1 MNPEFSKS
9 YDNST
14 ETKTTTLQGT
24 ENLGQNAT
32 DKSEQAKTDTE
43 KQKEL
48 KEQEENKKL
57 IDKLNSLK
65 IDFPGLESLFP
76 LSQLK
81 SPEVQNL
88 LQTLDNFAK
97 NFMDN
102 KEVNQEKL
110 FETRKLLYPD
120 LVNTTFD
127 STNIPTEIKN
137 IIENIKKLQN
147 QKLSNFDI
155 SNLTTSID

>member
-14 ETKTTTLQGT
+14 ETKTTTPQGT
-24 ENLGQNAT
+24 ENLGQDAT

-76 LSQLK
+76 SESKELLSQLK
-81 SPEVQNL
+81 TPEVQNL
-88 LQTLDNFAK
+88 L
-97 NFMDN
+97 
-102 KEVNQEKL
+102 
-110 FETRKLLYPD
+110 
-120 LVNTTFD
+120 
-127 STNIPTEIKN
+127 
-137 IIENIKKLQN
+137 
-147 QKLSNFDI
+147 
-155 SNLTTSID
+155 